1 MWANPSA
8 GLSKG
13 CGQRSAAVHSP
24 ACPQPTP
31 PASRPPHRRARPPP
45 VRSVHL
51 RGPVHERGPL
61 TLRPGSVIMPLIKIM
76 PTQGQLHLPLKT
88 TWGGR
93 REGAGRPRLARRRAV
108 AHRARP
114 EHKARFPVHV
124 TLRARRGLPSL
135 RGQRL
140 YGGVQLAIAAASRRD
155 FRIVHFSVQSDHLH
169 LLVEAADARTLSSGV
184 QGLAIR
190 GARAINKLIG
200 RRGAVWSDR
209 YHARPLS
216 SPREVRH
223 GLVYV
228 LMNFRKHR
236 PADRSR
242 FDACSSAAWFD
253 GFVQAGPT
261 TKETPPVAAARTWLG
276 SVGWRRHGLIRP
288 GECPVG
294 PARSAGTQLPGDL
307 WLGPD

>member
-1 MWANPSA
+1 
-8 GLSKG
+8 
-13 CGQRSAAVHSP
+13 
-24 ACPQPTP
+24 
-31 PASRPPHRRARPPP
+31 
-45 VRSVHL
+45 
-51 RGPVHERGPL
+51 
-61 TLRPGSVIMPLIKIM
+61 MPLFEIM
-76 PTQGQLHLPLKT
+76 PTQAQLHLRLKT

-135 RGQRL
+135 RGERL
-140 YGGVQLAIAAASRRD
+140 FGGIQMAIAAASRGT
-155 FRIVHFSVQSDHLH
+155 FRILQFSVQSDHLH
-169 LLVEAADARTLSSGV
+169 LLVEAADARTLSSGA

-200 RRGAVWSDR
+200 RQGAVWGDR
-209 YHARPLS
+209 YHARPLT

-236 PADRSR
+236 PGDRKR
-242 FDACSSAAWFD
+242 FDPCSSAAWFD
-253 GFVQAGPT
+253 GFDQVGPT
-261 TKETPPVAAARTWLG
+261 PRAPRPVACPRTWLG

-288 GECPVG
+288 WER
-294 PARSAGTQLPGDL
+294 PAGGLDPPKAS
-307 WLGPD
+307 